1 MCFVEVPRS
10 HQVWV
15 AQFKRIIRWLI
26 RIFFSA
32 TVYSFTLT
40 LTLTLTVTL
49 TLTLTLRRHGL
60 LTTHS
65 LLTYALLSY
74 SLTHLLPL
82 TRLLLTHSSLF

>member
-32 TVYSFTLT
+32 TVGFAVPLKEMMTADAVWKGAVL
-40 LTLTLTVTL
+40 
-49 TLTLTLRRHGL
+49 GL
-60 LTTHS
+60 LPGV
-65 LLTYALLSY
+65 LCKVVA
-74 SLTHLLPL
+74 
-82 TRLLLTHSSLF
+82 